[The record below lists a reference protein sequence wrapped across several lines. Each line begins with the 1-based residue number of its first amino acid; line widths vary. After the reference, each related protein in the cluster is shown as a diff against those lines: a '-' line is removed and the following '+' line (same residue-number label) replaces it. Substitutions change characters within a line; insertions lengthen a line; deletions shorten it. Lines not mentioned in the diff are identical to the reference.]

1 MFSPLFRFL
10 YYMLMAGVSLTL
22 DRLLAYI
29 VAGVFVG
36 VAFYNTYVLFRYPGY
51 KKLRDS
57 IAEEEDKRID
67 AAITK
72 QVRKQAAKQVFGGK

>member
-1 MFSPLFRFL
+1 M

-36 VAFYNTYVLFRYPGY
+36 VAFYNTYVLFRYPAY

-72 QVRKQAAKQVFGGK
+72 RVRKEAVKQMLK